1 MGCICSKG
9 ILANQFVAVN
19 HKHDRGKELKSNKF
33 SKQLKAGVGDDRS
46 GSDATARLISKSSA
60 EKNPASISLSS
71 DEANKKSVVTENH
84 TKTQLQKR
92 SPMEV
97 GVNGG
102 QMQPRLTR
110 IISVPNGERGAQIVA
125 GWPSWLTAVA
135 GEAISGWVPRKAESF
150 EKLDK
155 VSLLNS
161 LSLCVLIKI

>member
-19 HKHDRGKELKSNKF
+19 HQHDRGKELKSNKF
-33 SKQLKAGVGDDRS
+33 SKQLKAG
-46 GSDATARLISKSSA
+46 DAAARLISKSSA

-97 GVNGG
+97 GLNGR

-155 VSLLNS
+155 VSPLNS
-161 LSLCVLIKI
+161 LSICVLIKI